1 MAGRLISTSGKSET
15 SRKSP
20 VSNSV
25 SIEDLEVEAPEQAER
40 DPDRLRRS
48 MAIDLLVRGKSRNYV
63 ANKLGL
69 SEFEV
74 FRIEEDYYASQARL
88 SEHAMLMKQIERL
101 ETVIDALYDRVVG
114 DVWDLDPK
122 VVEQMLKS
130 IDMISELM
138 GLKKQRVEAEV
149 RVIQEQQ
156 VPIIISYVDFVEKQ
170 MMDKI
175 RPLLTKAGQRQLEKK
190 YDDWFSEA
198 TTMGAEIID
207 VPTAKMTL

>member
-25 SIEDLEVEAPEQAER
+25 SIEDLEVEEPEQAER

-122 VVEQMLKS
+122 IVEQMLKS

-170 MMDKI
+170 MMDRI